1 MFHPEFLAGVLA
13 FMARPKLA
21 KAGFWF
27 PFTIGFAGLCFF
39 VVEWGGRNYI
49 PIALFFLIAGFSN
62 ISDKRSGWLKSIGA
76 IGDASYSVYLIHP
89 LVFLVVSALVSKV
102 TPPIWAEEPIRAGCF
117 VFILSVSLA
126 SWKCFEAPVIGF
138 GNMLASRRVKRDIAN
153 ANKGPQLQTGGATE
167 QRISIKPLAPAIRM
181 MARNAGGDLGQ
192 KRCRYSERE
201 L

>member
-49 PIALFFLIAGFSN
+49 AIALFFLIAGFSN
-62 ISDKRSGWLKSIGA
+62 ISDKRSGFRFEMSIGA

-89 LVFLVVSALVSKV
+89 LVFLVVSALVS
-102 TPPIWAEEPIRAGCF
+102 EPSFGLRAY
-117 VFILSVSLA
+117 
-126 SWKCFEAPVIGF
+126 KTRFE
-138 GNMLASRRVKRDIAN
+138 
-153 ANKGPQLQTGGATE
+153 
-167 QRISIKPLAPAIRM
+167 
-181 MARNAGGDLGQ
+181 
-192 KRCRYSERE
+192 
-201 L
+201 